1 VLPLVDPKISA
12 KLNESLCK
20 DFSEQE
26 ISDALFQ
33 VGPLKAP
40 GPDGFPVRFFQN
52 NWATVKFDVIKGVQQ
67 FFRTGHM
74 PHGVNETAI
83 VLILK
88 KEESELLKDFRPI
101 SLCNVIYKVV

>member
-33 VGPLKAP
+33 VGPLKAT
-40 GPDGFPVRFFQN
+40 GPDGFPVRFFKIIGQ
-52 NWATVKFDVIKGVQQ
+52 
-67 FFRTGHM
+67 
-74 PHGVNETAI
+74 
-83 VLILK
+83 L
-88 KEESELLKDFRPI
+88 
-101 SLCNVIYKVV
+101 